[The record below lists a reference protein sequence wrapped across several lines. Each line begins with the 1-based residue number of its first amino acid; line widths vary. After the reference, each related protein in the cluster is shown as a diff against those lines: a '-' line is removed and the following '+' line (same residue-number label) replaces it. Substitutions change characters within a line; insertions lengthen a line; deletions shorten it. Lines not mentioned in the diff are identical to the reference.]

1 MHERDIEG
9 ELDAALARY
18 AAVEPRGGFEQ
29 RVLSNLREQPPVA
42 TRFSWARWVAAGLA
56 AASLAALLI
65 LIGERHATV
74 VNVKPVTVQD
84 ESAKASAPSYG
95 ITASTNFSIESA
107 QAQSQRRLTTE
118 SVKRT
123 RKKQVAQTN
132 AEAAPKLAQ
141 FPAPAPL
148 TEQEKLLIQFVQYDP
163 AGAALFAEV
172 RAKELQRASDEM
184 QPSVNETDL
193 QEGRTY

>member
-18 AAVEPRGGFEQ
+18 AAVEPRDGFGQ

-84 ESAKASAPSYG
+84 ESAKATYHRKCKAHAQE
-95 ITASTNFSIESA
+95 ASGTDQCRSGPEIGAVSC
-107 QAQSQRRLTTE
+107 T
-118 SVKRT
+118 
-123 RKKQVAQTN
+123 
-132 AEAAPKLAQ
+132 
-141 FPAPAPL
+141 
-148 TEQEKLLIQFVQYDP
+148 
-163 AGAALFAEV
+163 GAANRTGEAV
-172 RAKELQRASDEM
+172 DPICTIR
-184 QPSVNETDL
+184 PSGCGSICGS
-193 QEGRTY
+193 EGQGAAARIG